1 VFVAVDDKGQPRSV
15 PPLVL
20 ETDLDRRR
28 HGEAEIRRSHRLARR
43 RAIQAARAGAAGTH
57 QSAQPAVTTEAAR

>member
-1 VFVAVDDKGQPRSV
+1 M